1 MPSLV
6 DEEIYGILDF
16 GSFCKG
22 KNGRSVSKVIIT
34 QVMSGL
40 CLVDVA

>member
-1 MPSLV
+1 MGFWACL
-6 DEEIYGILDF
+6 I
-16 GSFCKG
+16 FCKG
-22 KNGRSVSKVIIT
+22 KNVRSVSKVIIT